1 MINAWIKRNLKGDPI
16 IWTITILLALMG
28 VLAVYSAANS
38 RSHGGSTTKVLFDHL
53 LLIFLSLVATWLAH
67 NLNYKYYSRL
77 SRFALLMSVPLLLYT
92 FFFGK
97 EVNDASRWLEIPL
110 IGKTFQTSDLAKMAL
125 IANLAAMLAKRQKD
139 IADFN
144 KVLKPILIWCGVI
157 CGMIALSDLSTAL
170 QLFVTCLVIMFIGR
184 VPLRQLFMVMAVGGV
199 AVFIALWAGQRLP
212 TAMNRI
218 DHWWDVVTNEAT
230 PETMK
235 IDQYQVYM
243 ANIAIAKGG
252 FMGEGIAQSE
262 AASQLPYN
270 YSDYIFA
277 RLVGEQGSKIALVL
291 LFLYLALL
299 YRGMKVASRT
309 DRAFGGLLSVGL
321 SLSLVIQAV
330 THMAVNVGLAPATGQ
345 PLPLVSMGGTSL
357 LFTGLSIGIILSV
370 SRGDLEE
377 TIQPKPVATDEG
389 E

>member
-1 MINAWIKRNLKGDPI
+1 MINAWLKRNLKGDAV
-16 IWTITILLALMG
+16 IWTITILLSLLG
-28 VLAVYSAANS
+28 VLAVYSAATS
-38 RSHGGSTTKVLFDHL
+38 RTHGSTTKVLFDHL
-53 LLIFLSLVATWLAH
+53 LLIVLSLIATWLAH

-77 SRFALLMSVPLLLYT
+77 SRLALLISVPLLLYT

-110 IGKTFQTSDLAKMAL
+110 IGKTFQTSDLAKLAL

-139 IADFN
+139 ITDFN

-157 CGMIALSDLSTAL
+157 CGLIALSDLSTAL
-170 QLFVTCLVIMFIGR
+170 QLFVTCIVIMFIGR
-184 VPLRQLFMVMAVGGV
+184 VPLRQLGMVMVVGGV
-199 AVFIALWAGQRLP
+199 AVFLALWLGQRLP
-212 TAMNRI
+212 TAIHRI
-218 DHWWDVVTNEAT
+218 ELWWDVVTNEVT
-230 PETMK
+230 PATMK
-235 IDQYQVYM
+235 KEQYQVFM
-243 ANIAIAKGG
+243 ANISIAKGG

-277 RLVGEQGSKIALVL
+277 RLIGEQGSKIVL
-291 LFLYLALL
+291 LMLFLYLGLL

-321 SLSLVIQAV
+321 SLSLVIQAM

-345 PLPLVSMGGTSL
+345 PLPLISMGGTSL

-377 TIQPKPVATDEG
+377 TVQSKAITVDE
-389 E
+389 EA